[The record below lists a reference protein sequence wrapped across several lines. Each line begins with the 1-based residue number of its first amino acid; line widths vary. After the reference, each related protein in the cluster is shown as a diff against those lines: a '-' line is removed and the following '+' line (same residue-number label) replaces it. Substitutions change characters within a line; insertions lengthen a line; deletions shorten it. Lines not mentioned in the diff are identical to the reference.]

1 MGETLTLSI
10 VTPSYNTGKY
20 LGAAVRSVLEQ
31 DWPLVHYAVM
41 DGGSTDNSLD
51 VLRSFGPRVQ
61 WISEKDKG
69 QSDAINKGFARGK
82 GDVLSWLNSDDTYA
96 PGAFRTAMEFLE
108 ANPDVGMVYGDANFV
123 DASDNLIG
131 RCVHVE
137 PYSRHRL
144 FHYSDIIVQPAAF
157 FRRSVFEAVGGVD
170 TSLNWAMDYDLW
182 LKIAEKSKVAYVPQ
196 VLANFRWLAGNKTAT
211 GGWGRLDE
219 IDRVLARH
227 GLGTPAYVK
236 LERVNMYVQEAKQA
250 IGCGKFGAAAGSLKR
265 ATATLFSSRRAL
277 GSMFQPLTWKIIWT
291 GQVLRARAAKAETE
305 NAMQS
310 AKCKMERAK

>member
-1 MGETLTLSI
+1 MDDMLTLSI

-20 LGAAVRSVLEQ
+20 LAAAVRSVLEQ
-31 DWPLVHYAVM
+31 DWPGVDYAVI

-61 WISEKDKG
+61 WVSEKDKG
-69 QSDAINKGFARGK
+69 QSDAINKGFTRAK

-96 PGAFRTAMEFLE
+96 PGAFRSAMEYLQ
-108 ANPDVGMVYGDANFV
+108 ANPDVGLVYGDANFI
-123 DASDNLIG
+123 DAQGNLIG

-157 FRRSVFEAVGGVD
+157 FRRSVFEKVGGVD

-182 LKIAEKSKVAYVPQ
+182 LKIADASRVAYLPKVM
-196 VLANFRWLAGNKTAT
+196 ANFRWLAGNKTAT

-227 GLGTPAYVK
+227 NLGTPAYVK
-236 LERVNMYVQEAKQA
+236 LERVNMHVQEAKHALVQ
-250 IGCGKFGAAAGSLKR
+250 GKFGAAAGSLKR
-265 ATATLFSSRRAL
+265 ATSTLFSSRRAL

-291 GQVLRARAAKAETE
+291 GQVLRARAARAEQSGE
-305 NAMQS
+305 MQNA
-310 AKCKMERAK
+310 K

>member
-1 MGETLTLSI
+1 MGEMLTLSI

-31 DWPLVHYAVM
+31 DWPAVHYAVM

-69 QSDAINKGFARGK
+69 QSDAINKGFARAK
-82 GDVLSWLNSDDTYA
+82 GEVLSWLNSDDTYA
-96 PGAFRTAMEFLE
+96 PGAFRAAMEYFQ
-108 ANPDVGMVYGDANFV
+108 ANPDVGMVYGDANFI
-123 DASDNLIG
+123 DSADHLIG

-182 LKIAEKSKVAYVPQ
+182 LKIADATKVAYLPR

-219 IDRVLARH
+219 IDRVLSRH
-227 GLGTPAYVK
+227 RLGTPAYVK
-236 LERVNMYVQEAKQA
+236 LERVNMHVQEAKQA
-250 IGCGKFGAAAGSLKR
+250 IGQGKLGAAATSLRR
-265 ATATLFSSRRAL
+265 ATSTLFSSGRAL

-291 GQVLRARAAKAETE
+291 GQVLRARAARAEQE
-305 NAMQS
+305 EEMQNG
-310 AKCKMERAK
+310 K